1 MLEKGMQDSKLPH
14 MSCPCFQSILILG
27 TKRWNYKR
35 VRNLGGRYPV
45 KVPRVNKGGQSC
57 SPFQLFT
64 PHPWKSKALYISWWS
79 VLLRAHICF
88 EGKSGELAQLIVEA
102 FIFFICS
109 LLTFILSYSAV
120 FLTLKGWLE
129 QEWRYPHENHSH
141 LLYPLTFSLPRPTL
155 AIIDGVCIYLE
166 NGEMKNHVWEEPYPV
181 KWGKK
186 EILLRKQI
194 NQGSV

>member
-1 MLEKGMQDSKLPH
+1 MALETCHQCCARLLVLILILIKNTLLNSVLEKGMQDSKMPH

-57 SPFQLFT
+57 SPFQWFT

-79 VLLRAHICF
+79 VMLRAHICF

-102 FIFFICS
+102 FILFICS
-109 LLTFILSYSAV
+109 LLTFILSYSAKS
-120 FLTLKGWLE
+120 F
-129 QEWRYPHENHSH
+129 
-141 LLYPLTFSLPRPTL
+141 
-155 AIIDGVCIYLE
+155 
-166 NGEMKNHVWEEPYPV
+166 
-181 KWGKK
+181 
-186 EILLRKQI
+186 
-194 NQGSV
+194 